1 MANITGE
8 HGYDASVP
16 HRLLD
21 AAELLLA
28 RDGARAMTV
37 RDVLSHADVANA
49 SAVSYYFGGK
59 AGLVEAVER
68 RAIERVESARAE
80 TLDAL
85 LARHADPSADDLVR
99 AYIAPIVLQRT
110 VRRGA
115 FTATTY
121 TRLFEQPQS
130 QWDDNGSAAVMRL
143 TTRYI
148 EATRHLLPQADDHQI
163 LWRWQCVTAQACWYA
178 LGYLDIF
185 AEPDEAQVRADLES
199 LVRSGAATLL
209 A

>member
-1 MANITGE
+1 MVNVTRD
-8 HGYDASVP
+8 DASPVP
-16 HRLLD
+16 RRLLD
-21 AAELLLA
+21 AAEQLLA
-28 RDGARAMTV
+28 RDGASAMTV
-37 RDVLSHADVANA
+37 RDVLSSADVANA

-68 RAIERVESARAE
+68 RAIQRVESARADA
-80 TLDAL
+80 LDAL
-85 LARHADPSADDLVR
+85 LDRRAEPTAPELVR
-99 AYIAPIVLQRT
+99 AYITPIVIQRS
-110 VRRGA
+110 RHRGA

-130 QWDDNGSAAVMRL
+130 QWDENGAAAVMAL

-148 EATRHLLPQADDHQI
+148 EATRHLLPDADHRQI

-185 AEPDEAQVRADLES
+185 AEPDEDQAGADLEA
-199 LVRSGAATLL
+199 LVQSGAATLL